1 MSDIKAIFGLVL
13 KKTRKEKGLSQ
24 EQLAF
29 DSGLDRSYISK
40 LEVGSYQ
47 PSISTIFAIAEVLNV
62 RPDDLVS
69 EVYEKYTKL
78 KNKKK

>member
-13 KKTRKEKGLSQ
+13 KQTRKEKGLSQ

-47 PSISTIFAIAEVLNV
+47 PSISTIFAIAKALDV
-62 RPDDLVS
+62 RPDILVS
-69 EVYEKYTKL
+69 DTYNKYM
-78 KNKKK
+78 KKK